1 LKERKRERK
10 EGRKEG
16 REGGRKEKEGR
27 KEITYIDQWSLN
39 KCDFPTPRRHL
50 GKSEDMWVVITGV
63 KLLLGSSG

>member
-1 LKERKRERK
+1 V
-10 EGRKEG
+10 